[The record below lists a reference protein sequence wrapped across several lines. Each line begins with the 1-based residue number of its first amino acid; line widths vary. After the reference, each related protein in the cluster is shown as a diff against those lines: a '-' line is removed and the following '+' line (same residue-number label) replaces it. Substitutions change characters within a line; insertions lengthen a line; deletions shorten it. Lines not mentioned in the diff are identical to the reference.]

1 MLRGVRDRVR
11 ATPALAR
18 LLSLAS
24 LLLVAAAARS
34 GARTGGIAWLPL
46 LVAGVA
52 LALVT
57 GATTHR
63 WPLPAI
69 WLVVTLLAAAS
80 GALVSTAWL
89 AGALIGGAAALAA
102 ALSTDTAAPR
112 RARRSGSRP

>member
-24 LLLVAAAARS
+24 LLLIAASAHSGARS
-34 GARTGGIAWLPL
+34 GGVAWLSL
-46 LVAGVA
+46 LVAGVV

-57 GATTHR
+57 GATAHR

-69 WLVVTLLAAAS
+69 WLVVTLLAAA
-80 GALVSTAWL
+80 GGTLVSVAWL
-89 AGALIGGAAALAA
+89 VGALIGGAVALAA
-102 ALSTDTAAPR
+102 ALFLYTAALR
-112 RARRSGSRP
+112 RARRSGTRP

>member
-11 ATPALAR
+11 ATPALTR

-24 LLLVAAAARS
+24 LLLVAAAAHS
-34 GARTGGIAWLPL
+34 GARTGTPAWLPL

-52 LALVT
+52 LAVLT
-57 GATTHR
+57 GAKHL

-80 GALVSTAWL
+80 GTVAGPGWLAAALV
-89 AGALIGGAAALAA
+89 GGVVALAA
-102 ALSTDTAAPR
+102 ALVADTASVR
-112 RARRSGSRP
+112 RTRRSGPRP